1 MFIIKR
7 ASYIEEKRDIIREIL
22 TTSPKT
28 YNVMADIRN
37 GNIVLIERP
46 KAKYYIKI
54 GKLKLSSSKYTQK
67 IIHKLASE
75 LNTLIQ
81 RYNGKSLIC
90 KSRVKSEF
98 GKSGL
103 LDIAYVMSVDN
114 PYYKCAGDM
123 MLDDKNVI
131 KYNLNIA

>member
-54 GKLKLSSSKYTQK
+54 ITV
-67 IIHKLASE
+67 
-75 LNTLIQ
+75 
-81 RYNGKSLIC
+81 R
-90 KSRVKSEF
+90 
-98 GKSGL
+98 
-103 LDIAYVMSVDN
+103 
-114 PYYKCAGDM
+114 
-123 MLDDKNVI
+123 
-131 KYNLNIA
+131 